1 MRHRIDGGTRMS
13 NLASAHQSL
22 HLQCDSSCVHIVLLH
37 LGIPH
42 TYANLLAIPSH
53 MHSDIPISES
63 RQDVIPLDVKFRIWD
78 QSPSHLGRMSG
89 CASIVGRCCHDTTMI
104 PSRSLHL
111 LLLIFVVVGH
121 RRYICLTPPAY
132 DISHQITIISYIN
145 VHKRR
150 CTRGSNPTYLR
161 SRGISTPPPN
171 ELPRPPPHV

>member
-1 MRHRIDGGTRMS
+1 MI

-78 QSPSHLGRMSG
+78 FFSDRTSPHHIWD
-89 CASIVGRCCHDTTMI
+89 A
-104 PSRSLHL
+104 
-111 LLLIFVVVGH
+111 
-121 RRYICLTPPAY
+121 
-132 DISHQITIISYIN
+132 
-145 VHKRR
+145 
-150 CTRGSNPTYLR
+150 
-161 SRGISTPPPN
+161 
-171 ELPRPPPHV
+171 